1 MDWPMKNE
9 DSLLERKGNDM
20 DKQPNKWKEFIQNLK
35 QNVYILYLAY
45 RHPKTPWYAKAF
57 SLLIVA
63 YALSPIDFIPDV
75 IPVLGY
81 LDEVILLPLGIL
93 GAFTLIPNPVLQ
105 ECRVTASQAPIGL
118 RKNWTAAIIILLIW
132 ISLAT
137 SLLFK
142 WVI

>member
-1 MDWPMKNE
+1 MVIRPK
-9 DSLLERKGNDM
+9 
-20 DKQPNKWKEFIQNLK
+20 KWKEFIKGLK
-35 QNVYILYLAY
+35 LNIYILYIAY

-63 YALSPIDFIPDV
+63 YALSPIDLIPDV

-93 GAFTLIPNPVLQ
+93 GAFTLIPDHVLQ
-105 ECRVTASQAPIGL
+105 ECRVLASQTPKRLG
-118 RKNWTAAIIILLIW
+118 KNWAAAIVILLVW

-137 SLLFK
+137 SILFK

>member
-1 MDWPMKNE
+1 MVIKPKD
-9 DSLLERKGNDM
+9 
-20 DKQPNKWKEFIQNLK
+20 WKEFIKSLK
-35 QNVYILYLAY
+35 LNIYILYLSY
-45 RHPKTPWYAKAF
+45 RHPKTPWYAKAL

-63 YALSPIDFIPDV
+63 YALSPIDLIPDV

-93 GAFTLIPNPVLQ
+93 GAFTLIPDHVLQ
-105 ECRVTASQAPIGL
+105 ECRVLASQTPKRLG
-118 RKNWTAAIIILLIW
+118 KNWAAAIVILLVW

-137 SLLFK
+137 SILFK

>member
-1 MDWPMKNE
+1 METE
-9 DSLLERKGNDM
+9 DSLLEREVNDM
-20 DKQPNKWKEFIQNLK
+20 VKKPNKWKEFIQNLK
-35 QNVYILYLAY
+35 HNIYILYLAY

-93 GAFTLIPNPVLQ
+93 GAFTLIPNHVLQ
-105 ECRVTASQAPIGL
+105 ECRVTASQGPKRL
-118 RKNWTAAIIILLIW
+118 RRNWAAAIVILLIW

-137 SLLFK
+137 SILFK
-142 WVI
+142 WII